1 MSLIWYILEYII
13 DFNEVSPIV
22 QQIVNASY
30 LYISTIIKRG
40 GCHGRL
46 CNKIEGFFRAL
57 PKGPYKVRL
66 QVNLLGRDVVRL
78 NVFNAFSEIDAYINE
93 FKPVHKDSTKSYFY
107 FLSLKKC

>member
-1 MSLIWYILEYII
+1 MG
-13 DFNEVSPIV
+13 
-22 QQIVNASY
+22 ASV
-30 LYISTIIKRG
+30 IKSRV
-40 GCHGRL
+40 
-46 CNKIEGFFRAL
+46 FFRAL
-57 PKGPYKVRL
+57 QKGPYKVRL